1 MWALVLKQLRR
12 RISPTFP
19 GGFLGT
25 LLSLTMELANWAKKA
40 SLLPAKR
47 LTMGAVVGSLMSA
60 MSDENTPLLAL
71 RFL

>member
-1 MWALVLKQLRR
+1 
-12 RISPTFP
+12 
-19 GGFLGT
+19 

-40 SLLPAKR
+40 SLLPAMR
-47 LTMGAVVGSLMSA
+47 LTMGAVVGSLMIA